1 MSARPTVLPGDL
13 FAFATAER
21 APLYTALLHA
31 FGEANDRL
39 ATSLAVEDVREHL
52 ASVGWDEFVED
63 DDLVA
68 ALGKMREWR
77 LLDAGQNHA
86 EQYRTAHEYERRNL
100 QYSLTRRGEAALAG
114 HVAASGALEATG
126 ALQTAV
132 LEALAEVLGR
142 LVEIAGRLG
151 VVSPAVGPASEPE
164 RQAFIAFQELDG
176 HLDAMRSGIRQ
187 FNGDLQRLLRAEEVD
202 DSVFAQVKDA
212 TVRYLDEYVSRLDER
227 TARIGRAIDRVRES
241 GVERLLTAALRGAE
255 LPPHPEPEER
265 DGRWLDHA
273 RARWAGLETWFA
285 PDGGAD
291 PRAHL
296 LSATARRA
304 IVSLLQVVDRLRA
317 ARRRPSSVQAD
328 LRTVARLFA
337 TAPSAEDVH
346 RVWREA
352 FGLHP
357 ARHTQIGHEDP
368 DAVPRGTS
376 WADAPPVPVSALLR
390 ESGMTEKHARAARVR
405 DVGEVRRRRA
415 ELARAERLGAEA
427 ALRALGAGGPVRLS
441 SVGVLDPATFAA
453 FLDLLGHAVGTR
465 PRAEVRR
472 ASSSDGRLTV
482 ELHLPADGARA
493 RVRTAT
499 GTLDCPDYEL
509 VITVAGAVAVGAG
522 ADR

>member
-1 MSARPTVLPGDL
+1 MSPRPMVLPGDL

-39 ATSLAVEDVREHL
+39 ATSLAVEDVRQHL
-52 ASVGWDEFVED
+52 AAVGWDDPVED
-63 DDLVA
+63 DDLNVA
-68 ALGKMREWR
+68 MGQMRVWR

-114 HVAASGALEATG
+114 HLAASGALEATG

-132 LEALAEVLGR
+132 LEALADVLGH

-151 VVSPAVGPASEPE
+151 PESPPVAPASAPE

-176 HLDAMRSGIRQ
+176 HLDTMRSGIRQ

-202 DSVFAQVKDA
+202 DAVFAQVKDA

-227 TARIGRAIDRVRES
+227 TARIGRAVDRVRAT
-241 GVERLLTAALRGAE
+241 GVERLLGAALRGAE
-255 LPPHPEPEER
+255 LPPHPEPEDR
-265 DGRWLDHA
+265 DTRWLDHA
-273 RARWAGLETWFA
+273 RARWSGLETWFA
-285 PDGGAD
+285 PDGGTD

-337 TAPSAEDVH
+337 TAPSTQDVH

-368 DAVPRGTS
+368 DLVPRGTP
-376 WADAPPVPVSALLR
+376 WAVAPPVPVSALLR
-390 ESGMTEKHARAARVR
+390 ESGITEKHSRAARVR
-405 DVGEVRRRRA
+405 DVAEIRRRRA
-415 ELARAERLGAEA
+415 ETARAQRAEAEA
-427 ALRALGAGGPVRLS
+427 ALRELGGGGAVRLS
-441 SVGVLDPATFAA
+441 AVGELAPSAFGA
-453 FLDLLGHAVGTR
+453 FLELLGHAVAV
-465 PRAEVRR
+465 RASDGVRR
-472 ASSSDGRLTV
+472 ASSSDGRLAV
-482 ELHLPADGARA
+482 ELRPAYDGARA
-493 RVRTAT
+493 SVRTTT
-499 GTLDCPDYEL
+499 GVLDCPDYEL
-509 VITVAGAVAVGAG
+509 TIMIGGTAAFAAGAG
-522 ADR
+522 R

>member
-1 MSARPTVLPGDL
+1 MSARPTVLPSDL
-13 FAFATAER
+13 FIFATAER

-39 ATSLAVEDVREHL
+39 ATSLAVEDVRQHL
-52 ASVGWDEFVED
+52 AAVGWQDPVDE

-68 ALGKMREWR
+68 ALSKMREWR

-114 HVAASGALEATG
+114 HLAASGALEATG

-132 LEALAEVLGR
+132 LEAIADALGR

-151 VVSPAVGPASEPE
+151 AREFAGVPASDAE
-164 RQAFIAFQELDG
+164 RQVFIAFQELDS

-202 DSVFAQVKDA
+202 DAVFAQVKDA
-212 TVRYLDEYVSRLDER
+212 TVRYLDEYVQRLDER
-227 TARIGRAIDRVRES
+227 TARIDHAVDRVRET
-241 GVERLLTAALRGAE
+241 GVERLLGAALRGAE

-265 DGRWLDHA
+265 DARWLDHA
-273 RARWAGLETWFA
+273 GARWSGLEAWFA
-285 PDGGAD
+285 PQDGAE

-328 LRTVARLFA
+328 LRAVARLFA
-337 TAPSAEDVH
+337 TAPSTSDVH

-357 ARHTQIGHEDP
+357 ARHTQLGHEDP
-368 DAVPRGTS
+368 DVVPRGTP
-376 WADAPPVPVSALLR
+376 WAVAPPVPVSALLR
-390 ESGMTEKHARAARVR
+390 ESGITEKHSRAARVR
-405 DVGEVRRRRA
+405 DVAEVRRRRA
-415 ELARAERLGAEA
+415 ETARAERAEAEA
-427 ALRALGAGGPVRLS
+427 ALRQLGGGGAVRLS
-441 SVGVLDPATFAA
+441 AVGELAPSAFGA
-453 FLDLLGHAVGTR
+453 FLDLLGRAVGAR
-465 PRAEVRR
+465 SSDGVRR
-472 ASSSDGRLTV
+472 ASSSDGRLTIV
-482 ELHLPADGARA
+482 LVAPEDGARA
-493 RVRTAT
+493 LVRTST
-499 GTLDCPDYEL
+499 GALDCPDYEL
-509 VITVAGAVAVGAG
+509 AITIGGAVGVVTGAS
-522 ADR
+522 R